1 MAGGMVQMLI
11 NTDRVARAINADV
24 PEKYLKQQPTY
35 LVDWIKG
42 VDVWIAMPDLE
53 DYPATIAGVSQERL
67 AEINKSGEIVLGALN
82 SSKLRFLFIDF
93 PNKADA
99 LLYQVPY
106 PELEKMHWD
115 AVNADYRQISD
126 KGNQLK
132 EMLEHS
138 SKVRITSPTGTD
150 LTFSLHGRPV
160 IVDAGIVTQAKSPGN
175 VFQYRAV
182 TLPGGVLSF
191 APLETSGEG
200 KVFAIRERCRPD
212 VQLVGASFDVRDGK
226 IANFKAESG
235 GECYQETM
243 ASYSGPK
250 DILGSVSIGLNPAMK
265 VTEHYRPNAAAGMVW
280 LSFGNNELLGGK
292 NNQPGGFNF
301 PVNKAT
307 VDIDGKTVIRDG
319 ELAF

>member
-1 MAGGMVQMLI
+1 
-11 NTDRVARAINADV
+11 
-24 PEKYLKQQPTY
+24 
-35 LVDWIKG
+35 
-42 VDVWIAMPDLE
+42 
-53 DYPATIAGVSQERL
+53 
-67 AEINKSGEIVLGALN
+67 
-82 SSKLRFLFIDF
+82 
-93 PNKADA
+93 
-99 LLYQVPY
+99 
-106 PELEKMHWD
+106 
-115 AVNADYRQISD
+115 
-126 KGNQLK
+126 
-132 EMLEHS
+132 
-138 SKVRITSPTGTD
+138 
-150 LTFSLHGRPV
+150 
-160 IVDAGIVTQAKSPGN
+160 VDAGIVTQAKSPGN

-191 APLETSGEG
+191 APLVTSGEG